1 MVSTI
6 IISTINEY
14 LGASKEDDFGQE
26 LDLFNFR

>member
-14 LGASKEDDFGQE
+14 LGVPKEDDFGQE